1 MPDKKTASFAQL
13 FETLRREKRL
23 TLREFCKKAGADPA
37 NISRMER
44 GAMSPPKSRE
54 ILERYA
60 AALGLKEGSDMWY
73 KFFDLAAVAQG
84 LVPADI
90 LGDEKLLRALPV
102 FFRTLRGQKPS
113 KAEMENIADKIRK
126 GGRS

>member
-1 MPDKKTASFAQL
+1 MAKGKAESFGNFFESLRQL
-13 FETLRREKRL
+13 NRL

-44 GAMSPPKSRE
+44 GAMAPPKGRE

-60 AALGLKEGSDMWY
+60 AALGLKEGTDDWY
-73 KFFDLAAVAQG
+73 KFFDLAAVSQG
-84 LVPADI
+84 LVPDDI
-90 LGDEKLLRALPV
+90 LSDENLVKALPV

-113 KAEMENIADKIRK
+113 VAEMKSLAEKIRK
-126 GGRS
+126 GGRN

>member
-1 MPDKKTASFAQL
+1 MAKTKRQSFGQF
-13 FETLRREKRL
+13 FESLRQRNGL

-44 GAMSPPKSRE
+44 GLMSPPKGRD

-60 AALGLKEGSDMWY
+60 AALGLRQGTDDWY
-73 KFFDLAAVAQG
+73 EFFDLAAVAQG
-84 LVPADI
+84 VVPEDI
-90 LGDEKLLRALPV
+90 LSDANLVKALPL

-113 KAEMENIADKIRK
+113 VAEMKRLAEKIRQ
-126 GGRS
+126 GGHA